1 MALLQHQRKTHTHV
15 HKQEHTHQNTKQL
28 SQLRTQR
35 RRLKRIQSL
44 QIVTFFISEHKKV
57 LQVLTFKALEKCSAK
72 RNKTFFFQSRQCANL
87 EI

>member
-44 QIVTFFISEHKKV
+44 QIVTFCNSEHKKV

-72 RNKTFFFQSRQCANL
+72 LNKTFFSKVDTVQ
-87 EI
+87 I